1 MYTILTCFLLASGIA
16 NTIRTTEAF
25 TINPS
30 SCSRALC
37 TPTVLDATTSSTSHP
52 SREMFLQQVFGAVG
66 IAAVGGSVNPMVAV
80 AAEEQPVKLPSGT
93 SYVVVKSGDGPQP
106 SIGELAGIRFRAEV
120 VQTGNKI
127 DDIFDTPEPYYTR
140 IGSGGLLKGVEEV
153 LPKMRVGDRFLITI
167 PTNMAF
173 GPKGRPA
180 SAGKPRI
187 PGDAIIS
194 FEVEMVSLPGR
205 EQELIDLIGDD

>member
-16 NTIRTTEAF
+16 NTISTTAAF

-30 SCSRALC
+30 SSSSSRALC
-37 TPTVLDATTSSTSHP
+37 TPTVLDATTPSTNHP

-66 IAAVGGSVNPMVAV
+66 IAAVGGSVNPLVAV

-106 SIGELAGIRFRAEV
+106 SVGELAGIRFRAEV

-140 IGSGGLLKGVEEV
+140 IGSGGLLKV
-153 LPKMRVGDRFLITI
+153 RVKFTYCMMYILLDCVCIFIHVQCKQVPQHFFFFWSI
-167 PTNMAF
+167 
-173 GPKGRPA
+173 A
-180 SAGKPRI
+180 S
-187 PGDAIIS
+187 
-194 FEVEMVSLPGR
+194 
-205 EQELIDLIGDD
+205 